1 MSVALLPTLL
11 LGTAF
16 ALQPPGA
23 FHGDE
28 PVARH
33 GEQWLALRRDGRE
46 AALVGARLTVT
57 PVFDAVLDSP
67 GGASGRAVASDAG
80 DEQIIAFLRGP
91 GLRSGRVLAAEV
103 EEMVPAAGDAPA
115 WHVRL
120 GGHAYRI
127 ATGCRA
133 AGAGRD
139 ADSAANDAIQCEVTL
154 HHADG
159 RRQALA
165 RMGGYRDSASILRP
179 GDDAAPALLFAGD
192 LDRDG
197 RLDLVFDTT
206 DHYNVS
212 RPTLFLS
219 STARDGE
226 LVGAA
231 AQYQS
236 VGC

>member
-1 MSVALLPTLL
+1 MPFALLPPLL
-11 LGTAF
+11 LGAAF
-16 ALQPPGA
+16 ALQPPGE

-33 GEQWLALRRDGRE
+33 GERWLALRREGSD
-46 AALVGARLTVT
+46 AALVAARLRVT
-57 PVFDAVLDSP
+57 AVFDAVLDEA
-67 GGASGRAVASDAG
+67 GQTTGRAVASDLD
-80 DEQIIAFLRGP
+80 DEHVITFLRGA
-91 GLRSGRVLAAEV
+91 GLRAGRVVTAEV
-103 EEMVPAAGDAPA
+103 DEVGNATDVPA
-115 WHVRL
+115 WRVRL
-120 GGHAYRI
+120 GGQVHRI
-127 ATGCRA
+127 ATRCWATA
-133 AGAGRD
+133 AGSA
-139 ADSAANDAIQCEVTL
+139 ADSTATDAVQCEVTL
-154 HHADG
+154 RHADG
-159 RRQALA
+159 RAQALV
-165 RMGGYRDSASILRP
+165 RMGGYRDTASILRP

-197 RLDLVFDTT
+197 QLDLVFDTT

-219 STARDGE
+219 SAARGGE

>member
-1 MSVALLPTLL
+1 MPLSLLPPLL
-11 LGTAF
+11 LGAAF
-16 ALQPPGA
+16 SLQPPGE

-33 GEQWLALRRDGRE
+33 GEHWLALRRNDQE
-46 AALVGARLTVT
+46 AALVAARLTVT
-57 PVFDAVLDSP
+57 PVFDAVLDAP
-67 GGASGRAVASDAG
+67 GDSSGRAVASDAG
-80 DEQIIAFLRGP
+80 DEQVITFLRGP
-91 GLRSGRVLAAEV
+91 GLRSGPVLAAEV
-103 EEMVPAAGDAPA
+103 EEMAAVVGDAPA
-115 WHVRL
+115 WHLHL

-127 ATGCRA
+127 ATRCRV

-139 ADSAANDAIQCEVTL
+139 ADSAAPDAIQCEVTL

-159 RRQALA
+159 RQQTLV
-165 RMGGYRDSASILRP
+165 RMGGYRDTASILRP
-179 GDDAAPALLFAGD
+179 GDDATPALLFAGD

-219 STARDGE
+219 SAARDGE

>member
-1 MSVALLPTLL
+1 ML
-11 LGTAF
+11 LGAAF
-16 ALQPPGA
+16 SLQPPGE

-33 GEQWLALRRDGRE
+33 GEHWLALRREGRE

-67 GGASGRAVASDAG
+67 GDSSGRAVASDAG
-80 DEQIIAFLRGP
+80 DAQVIAFIRGP
-91 GLRSGRVLAAEV
+91 GLRDGRVQAAEV
-103 EEMVPAAGDAPA
+103 QEMAVVEGDAPA
-115 WHVRL
+115 WHLRL

-127 ATGCRA
+127 TTRCHA
-133 AGAGRD
+133 AGAGSD
-139 ADSAANDAIQCEVTL
+139 ADSAATGAVNCEVTL

-159 RRQALA
+159 RQQVLV
-165 RMGGYRDSASILRP
+165 RMGGYLDAASILRP

-206 DHYNVS
+206 DHYNLS

-219 STARDGE
+219 SAARDGE

>member
-80 DEQIIAFLRGP
+80 GEQIIAFLRGP
-91 GLRSGRVLAAEV
+91 GLRSGRVLARTVQVFRQRHRVLRPFERAATGPPRRGPQEALSDCRKPGLRAQPG
-103 EEMVPAAGDAPA
+103 PAISTAPIGPLA
-115 WHVRL
+115 ATLMNLPL
-120 GGHAYRI
+120 GSVYSFSVLLRRKLYNQYRI
-127 ATGCRA
+127 FT
-133 AGAGRD
+133 
-139 ADSAANDAIQCEVTL
+139 Q
-154 HHADG
+154 
-159 RRQALA
+159 
-165 RMGGYRDSASILRP
+165 
-179 GDDAAPALLFAGD
+179 
-192 LDRDG
+192 
-197 RLDLVFDTT
+197 
-206 DHYNVS
+206 
-212 RPTLFLS
+212 
-219 STARDGE
+219 
-226 LVGAA
+226 
-231 AQYQS
+231 
-236 VGC
+236 